1 MFYCTGY
8 SEDYNTYLIYDTE
21 DEGTEK
27 VSRYDL
33 LCYMNK
39 GIIIENLTTNTK
51 KPVLKDNVFINEIL
65 GVFKKK
71 GNNLL
76 TRVIVLKKD
85 EQFCIQKLSELAI
98 SLGLIYKTE
107 KLKVDSSK
115 SLVIFPW
122 QHYIYNFKINDCN
135 SFSEEKIERIDVC
148 NPKVVEL
155 SKLGFDA
162 FNFMILN
169 IGTKQSPNWVNLS
182 TCFNEL
188 KDFDSY
194 FKEKNIWYIGITPN
208 NRMFKVYMGMLEIYS
223 VQFCTVKELR
233 AKFNKI
239 ADLGTTDAEF
249 WNYMQR
255 KCNSG
260 KDDDIAI
267 CKVSKKPYRKTVK
280 ELKLK
285 YSTLQDVY
293 TKY

>member
-21 DEGTEK
+21 DGGTEK
-27 VSRYDL
+27 VSRYNL
-33 LCYMNK
+33 LMYMNK
-39 GIIIENLTTNTK
+39 GIVIENLTADTK
-51 KPVLKDNVFINEIL
+51 KPVLRDNAFIDNLL

-76 TRVIVLKKD
+76 TKVIVLQKD
-85 EQFCIQKLSELAI
+85 EQFCMQKLTELAI

-107 KLKVDSSK
+107 KLKVDSKK

-122 QHYIYNFKINDCN
+122 QHYIYNFKNSDCN

-169 IGTKQSPNWVNLS
+169 IGTKQNPNWVNLS

-188 KDFDSY
+188 KQYDSY
-194 FKEKNIWYIGITPN
+194 FREDFISYIGITPN
-208 NRMFKVYMGMLEIYS
+208 NRMFKVYMSRFEIYS
-223 VQFCTVKELR
+223 VQFCTVKELK
-233 AKFNKI
+233 AKFDKI
-239 ADLGTTDAEF
+239 ADLGTTDTEL
-249 WNYMQR
+249 WNYMRR
-255 KCNSG
+255 KRDFG
-260 KDDDIAI
+260 KDDDIAV
-267 CKVSKKPYRKTVK
+267 CKVSKKQYRKTVK
-280 ELKLK
+280 ELKVK
-285 YSTLQDVY
+285 YSTLQDVFY
-293 TKY
+293 K